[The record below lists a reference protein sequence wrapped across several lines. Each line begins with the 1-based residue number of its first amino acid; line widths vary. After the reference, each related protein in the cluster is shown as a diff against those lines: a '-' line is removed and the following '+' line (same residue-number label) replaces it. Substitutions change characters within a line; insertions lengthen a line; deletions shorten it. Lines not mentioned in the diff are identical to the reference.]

1 MKRLLSA
8 LTATAMTACFFTA
21 LAAATPIATPVRT
34 LTTTAEGKPILLKR
48 MVVTA
53 AALPN

>member
-1 MKRLLSA
+1 MKRLFSA
-8 LTATAMTACFFTA
+8 LTATAMTTCVFTA
-21 LAAATPIATPVRT
+21 LAATTPVATQVQT

-53 AALPN
+53 MTLPN